1 MIRVFFCSISGRL
14 SSETIPTCS
23 YGFSSNSQ
31 ISYVDLKEGML
42 DNSYSEEE
50 EEEEKEMI
58 TKMKMMKMTLI
69 VIYR

>member
-50 EEEEKEMI
+50 EEEKEMI